1 MLIPPSSSAAQ
12 AASVVSQATAKDSS
26 SEAARGTAL
35 ATSKQSSVEQAN
47 SASPDRDAQGQGDGL
62 PSDARPAIVDELE
75 MADPEADQAIDAA
88 TNQAHVPAAVL
99 PGESPSQLDISG

>member
-1 MLIPPSSSAAQ
+1 MLIPPTSSAAQ

-26 SEAARGTAL
+26 SEAARAATS

-47 SASPDRDAQGQGDGL
+47 AASPDRDAQGQGDGL

-75 MADPEADQAIDAA
+75 MADPEADEAIEA
-88 TNQAHVPAAVL
+88 TEQAHVPAAAL
-99 PGESPSQLDISG
+99 PGETPSQLDISG